1 MSKKGPLSKAERHYI
16 DTYWAEKDVKIIA
29 SDLDRAISSI
39 ERYIDEIKLNKVRAK
54 GQFAR
59 HGDPEKGGAVV
70 ATEAATMM
78 GDDFKKSGTKNRR
91 QSRCTVKISDI

>member
-1 MSKKGPLSKAERHYI
+1 MAKTGPLSKADKHYI
-16 DTYWAEKDVKIIA
+16 ESYWTKKSPAVIA
-29 SDLDRAISSI
+29 TDLDRSEEAIDKYI
-39 ERYIDEIKLNKVRAK
+39 ENIKIMKTKAG

-78 GDDFKKSGTKNRR
+78 GDDFKKRSGSSRR
-91 QSRCTVKISDI
+91 QARCTVKIRD

>member
-1 MSKKGPLSKAERHYI
+1 MTKTGPLSKADKFYI
-16 DTYWAEKDVKIIA
+16 ESHWTKKDIKVLA
-29 SDLDRAISSI
+29 QELDRTQKSVEEHI
-39 ERYIDEIKLNKVRAK
+39 EHIKIMKVKAG

-78 GDDFKKSGTKNRR
+78 GDDFKKRSGSTRR
-91 QSRCTVKISDI
+91 QKRCTTKTKD